1 MIPNI
6 DWQSIT
12 ENGSSFLYDLDS
24 LRQHLDYMQER
35 HHALRL
41 WYACKANPLSTLL
54 KEIAKKSFSF
64 DVASPG
70 ELDQVLNIGANPENI
85 LVTGPAKNEAF
96 LEHALLS
103 GVQTFIIESENQYKT
118 LEYLTKKH
126 SSTPKILL
134 RLQLDWKD
142 KESSFIG
149 GNAITPFGMD
159 LPSAKALLPQIQLPL
174 LGFHV
179 FQWGNVLDLTKLE
192 AIWRHI
198 ASICKEIE
206 TPIQVID
213 LGGGLGI
220 PYNLNEKP
228 LLWKDVNITLER
240 IKNQFSIPEIWLEL
254 GRYVVGACGYYATK
268 IVDRKTV
275 RDHNLLICAGG
286 INHIARPTLTHQHF
300 PCTLA
305 RNSQSK
311 SIPFN
316 IHGPLCTALDFLGT
330 HFLPEDIKIGD
341 VLVFSQTGAYGFTE
355 SMPYFLCHEL
365 PNEIVLSQGALSFIR
380 SSQTA
385 STWLK

>member
-24 LRQHLDYMQER
+24 LRQHLDCMQER
-35 HHALRL
+35 HQALRL

-96 LEHALLS
+96 FEHALLS

-118 LEYLTKKH
+118 LESLTKKH
-126 SSTPKILL
+126 GSTPKILL
-134 RLQLDWKD
+134 RLQLDWND
-142 KESSFIG
+142 QESSFIG

-159 LPSAKALLPQIQLPL
+159 LPSAKTLLPQIQLPL

-179 FQWGNVLDLTKLE
+179 FQWGNVLDLAKLE

-198 ASICKEIE
+198 ASICKEIGV
-206 TPIQVID
+206 PIQVID

-220 PYNLNEKP
+220 PYNPNEKP
-228 LLWKDVNITLER
+228 LLWKDVNAALER

-254 GRYVVGACGYYATK
+254 GRYIVGTCGYYATK
-268 IVDRKTV
+268 VVDRKTV
-275 RDHNLLICAGG
+275 RGHNLLICAGG
-286 INHIARPTLTHQHF
+286 INHIARPALTHQYF

-330 HFLPEDIKIGD
+330 HFLPEDIKVGD

-365 PNEIVLSQGALSFIR
+365 PNEIVLSQGALSLIR